1 MTGNP
6 ELYTYVNNKR
16 LRRGH
21 TTGTCA
27 AAASKAAAEAVL
39 SGRPVDRVTIATPK
53 GITLELPVED
63 LSFDPTH
70 ARCAVRKDGGD
81 DIDAT
86 HGTLVYSDVTLTESG
101 IDIDGGKGVGRVT
114 RRGLDQ
120 PPGNAAINR
129 VPRAMIREALEDVAS
144 SFSYGGGFSAV
155 ISVPEGEGIAGKTF
169 NPRLGIVGG
178 ISILGTSGIVEPMS
192 ETALIDTVKTE
203 MNLRAAE
210 GNRVLL
216 VVPGNYG
223 KDFSDNIPGI
233 DADFAVKCSNFVGE
247 MLDHACELGVD
258 VVLVSNLGKM
268 VKLAAGIMNTHSR
281 NADARMEVLAA
292 NSAVAGASME
302 TVLRIMGC
310 ISTDDALEVL
320 DAEGLIPRVC
330 EVMMPKI
337 EYHMNHRTGGAIRT
351 SAVMFSSVYGLLGKT
366 SLADGMLDEVREE
379 IRRNGV

>member
-63 LSFDPTH
+63 LSFDSNH

-101 IDIDGGKGVGRVT
+101 VNIDGGKGVGRVT

-129 VPRAMIREALEDVAS
+129 VPRAMIREALDDVAS

-155 ISVPEGEGIAGKTF
+155 ISVPEGEEIAGKTF

-210 GNRVLL
+210 GNKVLL

-292 NSAVAGASME
+292 NAAVAGASME
-302 TVLRIMGC
+302 TVLRIMEC

-320 DAEGLIPRVC
+320 DAEGLIPKVC

-379 IRRNGV
+379 IRRNGI